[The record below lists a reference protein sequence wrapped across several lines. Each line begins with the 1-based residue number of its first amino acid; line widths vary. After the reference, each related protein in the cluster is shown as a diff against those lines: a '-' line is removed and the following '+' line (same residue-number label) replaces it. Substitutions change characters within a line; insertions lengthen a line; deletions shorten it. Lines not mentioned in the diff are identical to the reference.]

1 MAKDWAKNQE
11 TRLIKMGLIALKFR
25 QINACDISKQ
35 VAVSKKTC
43 QLLWIG
49 FKSWKIKY

>member
-11 TRLIKMGLIALKFR
+11 TRLIKMGWSRFR

-35 VAVSKKTC
+35 VAFS
-43 QLLWIG
+43 G
-49 FKSWKIKY
+49 